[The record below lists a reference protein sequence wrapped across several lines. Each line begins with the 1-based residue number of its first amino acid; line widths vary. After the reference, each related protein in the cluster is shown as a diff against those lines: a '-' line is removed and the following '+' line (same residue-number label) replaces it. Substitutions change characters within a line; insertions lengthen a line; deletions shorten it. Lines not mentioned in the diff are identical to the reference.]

1 MGICARVLNSQA
13 IKNNISFAARILIGR
28 DNFLLIH
35 AVAFILRTFNHRA
48 PSIAPRICFFIDI
61 GIKTRSRFLL
71 RDHFSKRKRDLRN
84 RSLPSS
90 PLTPDRSSSF
100 YRSLFINSRN
110 SDFARLKIISNSES
124 RIYYWPSVKKL
135 EIRLIDEYPCLQGII
150 TNSCRKWRGWTILL
164 VAGLDMILLGSCLCQ
179 MVKRSR
185 RAFFLDLPRL

>member
-1 MGICARVLNSQA
+1 MKYIIVRLRNSLLLGICARVLNSQA

-84 RSLPSS
+84 RSRPSPPPS
-90 PLTPDRSSSF
+90 PPIDPR
-100 YRSLFINSRN
+100 LFIDRFLS
-110 SDFARLKIISNSES
+110 
-124 RIYYWPSVKKL
+124 
-135 EIRLIDEYPCLQGII
+135 IRETL
-150 TNSCRKWRGWTILL
+150 TLL
-164 VAGLDMILLGSCLCQ
+164 V
-179 MVKRSR
+179 
-185 RAFFLDLPRL
+185 

>member
-1 MGICARVLNSQA
+1 MDET
-13 IKNNISFAARILIGR
+13 ISYLFTPLHL
-28 DNFLLIH
+28 FLELLITELP
-35 AVAFILRTFNHRA
+35 VSRLVSVSL
-48 PSIAPRICFFIDI
+48 SISELKHGHDSFYKIIFRNENEIFEIVPPP
-61 GIKTRSRFLL
+61 LL
-71 RDHFSKRKRDLRN
+71 I
-84 RSLPSS
+84 
-90 PLTPDRSSSF
+90 PDRSSSF